1 MQGAQPTILYCR
13 HTLITAAMIVVAQE
27 KEVTNIQVYGADIN
41 PKFLNSKPGAG
52 EMGFVVRKPQKV
64 N

>member
-1 MQGAQPTILYCR
+1 
-13 HTLITAAMIVVAQE
+13 MIVVAQE